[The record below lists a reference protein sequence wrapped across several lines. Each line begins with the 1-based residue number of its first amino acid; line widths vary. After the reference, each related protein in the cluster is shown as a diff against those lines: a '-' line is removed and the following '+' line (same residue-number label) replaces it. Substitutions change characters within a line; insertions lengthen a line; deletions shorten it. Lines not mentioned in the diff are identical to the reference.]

1 MNAAEF
7 QMEFWIP
14 KGRKGGSWVPAHSVP
29 AGNYRTWRK
38 VKVGHEHADKIAHS
52 ITMRERAGV
61 RTKQDVMD
69 QYCDW
74 ARKAGLQSVHV
85 YRDDFLSIS
94 RATVAG
100 LARIEVDSEPFYE
113 CIEEATC

>member
-1 MNAAEF
+1 MRDTAF

-14 KGRKGGSWVPAHSVP
+14 KGRKGGAWVPAHSVP
-29 AGNYRTWRK
+29 VGNYRTWRK

-52 ITMRERAGV
+52 ITMRDRAGV

-74 ARKAGLQSVHV
+74 ARKAGLPYVHV
-85 YRDDFLSIS
+85 YHDDFLAIS
-94 RATVAG
+94 RARAAG
-100 LARIEVDSEPFYE
+100 LNFIEVDTEPFYE
-113 CIEEATC
+113 HVEDAP